1 MGYSQQ
7 YQRARAKAHAVTR
20 RCRRWEQY
28 YETSDQDT
36 ENLCLRCL
44 HDREFEQ
51 RVAEWFLK
59 SPFARFEL
67 YSIFDEGR
75 VRVILNGGRDWVEFE
90 KEHPVHRGDTA
101 EEDPRAH
108 GRCVKAGSQLATPS
122 QQRIC
127 FRPGLDARLFLAAD
141 ELLSDTPVFPIGC
154 PKRGC
159 GEKTAV
165 WFRDLPEVAD

>member
-20 RCRRWEQY
+20 RCRRCDQY
-28 YETSDQDT
+28 YETSDQNT

-90 KEHPVHRGDTA
+90 KEHPVYIEAIR
-101 EEDPRAH
+101 RQKIL
-108 GRCVKAGSQLATPS
+108 GRMV
-122 QQRIC
+122 
-127 FRPGLDARLFLAAD
+127 
-141 ELLSDTPVFPIGC
+141 
-154 PKRGC
+154 
-159 GEKTAV
+159 AV
-165 WFRDLPEVAD
+165 

>member
-7 YQRARAKAHAVTR
+7 YQRGRAKAHAVTR
-20 RCRRWEQY
+20 RCRRCEQY

-44 HDREFEQ
+44 PDREFEQ

-90 KEHPVHRGDTA
+90 KEHPVYIEATG
-101 EEDPRAH
+101 
-108 GRCVKAGSQLATPS
+108 GRRSSGAGSLCKSRESACDS
-122 QQRIC
+122 QPAENLFQTRPRCAVVSGRRRIAI
-127 FRPGLDARLFLAAD
+127 RHSGV
-141 ELLSDTPVFPIGC
+141 SDWVS
-154 PKRGC
+154 
-159 GEKTAV
+159 
-165 WFRDLPEVAD
+165 